1 MGKERGGVDHETI
14 DRAEDEQKGQNQ
26 TRIQFAGDVVHQE
39 GTVGGFVF
47 LLAGEEHGLHGHKK
61 IVGEEG
67 SRGEVALHQIDVD
80 EGQRIDGRN
89 GPKLG
94 AGLVLQIDVGQSQHG
109 AEEGEHAIE
118 QTAVVE
124 KGKERSE

>member
-1 MGKERGGVDHETI
+1 MACT
-14 DRAEDEQKGQNQ
+14 A
-26 TRIQFAGDVVHQE
+26 T
-39 GTVGGFVF
+39 
-47 LLAGEEHGLHGHKK
+47 KK

-67 SRGEVALHQIDVD
+67 SRGEVTLHQIDVD

-109 AEEGEHAIE
+109 AEEGEYAIE